1 LIPNTKTLFR
11 INRQSKSPLYNLIE
25 ENFHELIG
33 SDQLKT
39 GETIPSEWELSELYS
54 VSRLT
59 VRHALGNLVRQGWL
73 NRRQGVGTFV
83 AKPPLTRIAP
93 SRLSFTEQ
101 MRAIGRVP
109 SSRQFYIRVIPASRE
124 VAGHLKLAE
133 GDPVIEIRRLRLAD
147 DEPIMLETTCLSQ
160 ARFPGINSLSD
171 FSNTSLYEFLSSHYQ
186 IIVAATDQT
195 LTPVLLS
202 ESEARDLETRP
213 RTPAIF
219 SEIEA
224 FASEGDPIEYSRSVT
239 PGDKSKFYFRF
250 RRGEKSL

>member
-1 LIPNTKTLFR
+1 LIQNPKVLFR
-11 INRQSKSPLYNLIE
+11 INHQSKSPLYNLIE
-25 ENFHELIG
+25 ENFHELI
-33 SDQLKT
+33 SSEKLKT
-39 GETIPSEWELSELYS
+39 GDAIPSEWELSELFN

-83 AKPPLTRIAP
+83 AKSPLTRLAP

-101 MRAIGRVP
+101 MRAVGRVP
-109 SSRQFYIRVIPASRE
+109 SSRQFYIRVIPATLE
-124 VAGHLKLAE
+124 VASHLKIAE

-147 DEPIMLETTCLSQ
+147 GEPIMLETTYLSQ

-171 FSNTSLYEFLSSHYQ
+171 FSNTSLYEYLSSQYQ
-186 IIVAATDQT
+186 INVAATDQT

-202 ESEARDLETRP
+202 ESEAKDLDSRP

-224 FASEGDPIEYSRSVT
+224 FTGEGVPIEYSRSIT

-250 RRGEKSL
+250 RRGENAG

>member
-1 LIPNTKTLFR
+1 LIPKTKTLFR

-39 GETIPSEWELSELYS
+39 GEAIPSEWELSELYS

-83 AKPPLTRIAP
+83 AKPPLTRITP

-109 SSRQFYIRVIPASRE
+109 SSRQFYIRVIPASLE

-133 GDPVIEIRRLRLAD
+133 GDPVIEIRRLRLVD
-147 DEPIMLETTCLSQ
+147 DEPIMVETTCLSQ
-160 ARFPGINSLSD
+160 ARFPGINNLSD
-171 FSNTSLYEFLSSHYQ
+171 FSNTSLYEYLSSHYQ

-202 ESEARDLETRP
+202 EREARDLETRP

-224 FASEGDPIEYSRSVT
+224 FNSEGDPIEYSRSVT

-250 RRGEKSL
+250 RRGENSL